1 MPAMLTQAKSAHF
14 TDEAI
19 FGSLRW
25 NFAFLARL
33 RLLTKRGIG
42 KTLLVIAVLAIFV
55 SNEFKWMWSA
65 IKAMWKMSANRL
77 LSQDKNT

>member
-14 TDEAI
+14 IDEAI
-19 FGSLRW
+19 FGIVRW

-42 KTLLVIAVLAIFV
+42 KTLLVITVLATIH
-55 SNEFKWMWSA
+55 
-65 IKAMWKMSANRL
+65 L
-77 LSQDKNT
+77 LVMN